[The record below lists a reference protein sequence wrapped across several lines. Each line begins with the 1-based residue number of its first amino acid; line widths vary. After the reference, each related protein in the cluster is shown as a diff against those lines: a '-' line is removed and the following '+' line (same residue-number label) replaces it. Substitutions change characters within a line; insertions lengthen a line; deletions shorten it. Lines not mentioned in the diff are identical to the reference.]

1 MICMYCMIFGLIL
14 FISSLFLLAFNIQ
27 INILF
32 ISIMA
37 YTGLLLFGF
46 GGLFTTIYT
55 VKNCIEENH
64 KDHNSN

>member
-1 MICMYCMIFGLIL
+1 MIFGIIL
-14 FISSLFLLAFNIQ
+14 FILSLFLLAFDIQ

-37 YTGLLLFGF
+37 YSGLLLFGF

-64 KDHNSN
+64 KNHKNHNSN